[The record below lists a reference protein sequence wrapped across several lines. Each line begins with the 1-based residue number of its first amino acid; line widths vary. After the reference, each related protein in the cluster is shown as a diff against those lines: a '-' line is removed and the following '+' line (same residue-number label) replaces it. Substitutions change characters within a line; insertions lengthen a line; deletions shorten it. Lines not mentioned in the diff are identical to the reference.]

1 MGTKTTRRVGG
12 QGRSAED
19 REQAAPVVLKKRK
32 TASVLKA
39 GRKPQGK
46 ADDLG
51 GTDPTYL
58 TLIRRLPLRPIRND
72 AALHAAAEVVDE
84 LTDRDDLSPAEFDY
98 LDVLGDLIE
107 KYEDEHVKMPHV
119 AMAQCFRSLM
129 EEKGVRP
136 ANVVRGSGDQQNRLI
151 ARPERQT
158 EADSGTSWCALHVF
172 RCEPV
177 VVPGPGLIRIG
188 PVPPVRS

>member
-119 AMAQCFRSLM
+119 SDGAMLRSLM

-136 ANVVRGSGDQQNRLI
+136 ADVVRGSGISKTVLSLVLNDKRKLTREHIGVLSTYFGVNPSSFL
-151 ARPERQT
+151 
-158 EADSGTSWCALHVF
+158 D
-172 RCEPV
+172 PV
-177 VVPGPGLIRIG
+177 
-188 PVPPVRS
+188 